1 MTKNVVRILA
11 FAILF
16 TTASSLVLG
25 QANPFTSRTE
35 DRDTPT
41 TERGVS
47 GAPFDTFA
55 EFGPPRTAFG
65 AWLRRVQRELTNDLA
80 RMLREVQRGDASG
93 TFWLIM
99 SIAFIYGVVHS
110 LLPGHR
116 KVLLF
121 SYFMAHPSKPIT
133 GVVAGSLLAIVH
145 ASAAV
150 VVVMVA
156 YFVIRTSVSAAVTEV
171 SSAVQVTTAGVL
183 LLTGLILTF
192 IKVREARGHGHHGD
206 CHHQDHDHKPQNGAL
221 GNRLLPVI
229 IISGIVP
236 CPGSSM
242 ILLFAIS
249 LGAMSLGLL
258 AVGAFAV
265 GMAISLSFISV
276 ATILIKT
283 QITDALN
290 GPRGHAMHHA
300 IEIGSALFMVAFGIF
315 LILPVLV

>member
-1 MTKNVVRILA
+1 MTKNVVRNLA

-35 DRDTPT
+35 ERDAPT
-41 TERGVS
+41 STERGVS

-133 GVVAGSLLAIVH
+133 GVVAGVALAIVH
-145 ASAAV
+145 ASAAIIV
-150 VVVMVA
+150 VSVA
-156 YFVIRTSVSAAVTEV
+156 YFVIRSSISSTVTQVSAAV
-171 SSAVQVTTAGVL
+171 QIVTAAVL
-183 LLTGLILTF
+183 LLTGIVLTVL
-192 IKVREARGHGHHGD
+192 KVREARSH
-206 CHHQDHDHKPQNGAL
+206 DHDHDHHHNHGNPQQGPL

-265 GMAISLSFISV
+265 GMAMSLSFLAV

-283 QITDALN
+283 QITDALQ